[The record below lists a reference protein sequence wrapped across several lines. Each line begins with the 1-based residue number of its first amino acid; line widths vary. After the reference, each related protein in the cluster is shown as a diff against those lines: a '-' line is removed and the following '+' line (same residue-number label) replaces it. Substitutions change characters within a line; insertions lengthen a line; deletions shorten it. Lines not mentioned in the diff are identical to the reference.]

1 MQHAC
6 RCSAASDR
14 TAHGVRRKTDN
25 MTQHVHKSYVR
36 PEMRSRMPAD
46 SVLGARP
53 IESDIGALRQR
64 HPARLQAR

>member
-14 TAHGVRRKTDN
+14 TAHRVRRQTDN
-25 MTQHVHKSYVR
+25 LTQHVYKSYVR
-36 PEMRSRMPAD
+36 PEMRSRVPAD

-53 IESDIGALRQR
+53 IKSNIGALRQR
-64 HPARLQAR
+64 HPPRLQAR